1 MPQPQ
6 TEHPQSDQTWVLVT
20 GAAQRIGAAICRHLH
35 QKGYALLLHY
45 RSSRQAADELAA
57 ELNALRADSCQLLS
71 ADLCDAAAVEEL
83 AEQAKRFKLFGLVN
97 NASSFYPTP
106 AGSVSL
112 DDWDALIGPNLR
124 APLFLSHRLA
134 DTLAANQG
142 AIVNITDIHAER
154 PLEQH
159 SVYCAAKAGLLML
172 TQSMAQ
178 ELGPDVRVNAVAP
191 GAILWPGGDSTLDD
205 ESTQAE
211 IMRRTP
217 LGQLGRVEDI
227 AGAVGFLLDEA
238 PYVSGQ
244 VIRVDGGRST
254 SI

>member
-1 MPQPQ
+1 MSQQ
-6 TEHPQSDQTWVLVT
+6 EAQLAEQKWVLVT

-45 RSSRQAADELAA
+45 RSSSDAAEKLAS
-57 ELNALRADSCQLLS
+57 ELNAKRAGSCRCLR
-71 ADLCDAAAVEEL
+71 ADLCDADAVEAL
-83 AEQAKRFKLFGLVN
+83 AEQAKQVKLHGLVN

-106 AGSVSL
+106 AGKVTL
-112 DDWDALIGPNLR
+112 DDWDTLMGPNLK

-134 DTLAANQG
+134 DTLAAQQG

-205 ESTQAE
+205 EATQE
-211 IMRRTP
+211 DILRRTP
-217 LGQLGRVEDI
+217 LGKLGRVEDI

>member
-1 MPQPQ
+1 MKQNKAQ
-6 TEHPQSDQTWVLVT
+6 GWVLVT

-35 QKGYALLLHY
+35 NKGYDLLLHY
-45 RSSRQAADELAA
+45 RSSREAADALAT
-57 ELNALRADSCQLLS
+57 ELNANRPDSCRLVR
-71 ADLCDAAAVEEL
+71 ADLCDADAVEAL
-83 AEQAKRFKLFGLVN
+83 AKEAQSYRLAGLVN

-106 AGSVSL
+106 AGNVTQA
-112 DDWDALIGPNLR
+112 DWDALMGPNLR

-134 DTLAANQG
+134 EALAANQG

-178 ELGPDVRVNAVAP
+178 ELGPEVRVNAVAP

-205 ESTQAE
+205 EATQAD

-217 LGQLGRVEDI
+217 LGKLGNVEDI

-244 VIRVDGGRST
+244 VLRVDGGRST

>member
-1 MPQPQ
+1 MEQNKAQ
-6 TEHPQSDQTWVLVT
+6 GWVLIT

-35 QKGYALLLHY
+35 HKGYDLLLHY
-45 RSSRQAADELAA
+45 RSSREAADALAE
-57 ELNALRADSCQLLS
+57 ELNAIRADSCHLVS
-71 ADLCDAAAVEEL
+71 ADLCDADAVEAL
-83 AEQAKRFKLFGLVN
+83 AKQAQRYKLCGLVN

-106 AGSVSL
+106 AGSVTL
-112 DDWDALIGPNLR
+112 ADWNALMGPNLR

-134 DTLAANQG
+134 ETLAANQG

-178 ELGPDVRVNAVAP
+178 ELGPEVRVNAVAP

-205 ESTQAE
+205 KDTQTE

-217 LGQLGRVEDI
+217 LGKLGSVEDI

-254 SI
+254 TI